1 MAVPGRKLER
11 QVSES
16 SVDSLKTLNED
27 LRTHLAKLRSQLDL
41 QKGNVKQVH
50 WQKVLDIRMV
60 REQEQ
65 QKYMATIADLQ
76 TKLLTEK
83 SCELENQ
90 REQLQQKHEH
100 DLQKFTRMK
109 DTEITKLRHELE
121 QKESLLHRYINETRR
136 ESLRLSQD
144 GRKSK
149 LLNELSDL
157 RSTKKQL
164 EDSLTSASEAERQY
178 CRELRKTAEHYQ
190 SEVVRVKREA
200 YIEIRHL
207 IEQLKNKDKIIS
219 HLERELGHQS
229 GYALHLA
236 LERESTSH
244 DASPHPATLAVTPN
258 MDLSLS
264 SSGSN
269 GKLGDGSGTRAT
281 TYTLSYEGEGKRAI
295 EDLAHLETEVQEL
308 NEKCDCLVQDNQE
321 LSKKLKDIE
330 QKNRQLNEKNKKFL
344 DKNVELTSFNRNLKD
359 QTQLLTEDHKKL
371 NHQYEHSRRKCQQ
384 LMKQL
389 QQERCDLSC
398 AEEKVLQME
407 GMKQQLTEQGKSIA
421 ALKQACSEKDRRIE
435 LIQHRKKRRRLMRSQ
450 EKCTGVKETF
460 YGYDE
465 DSRSENSENS
475 LSSVSLTI
483 SDDDLWDELTREEV
497 EKNYQRLMREHQQL
511 QKSHALL
518 QSQTDGLLDPQ
529 REAKMRSQLEMDLF
543 KSQCRIEELEKLLQ
557 DTGQGEAC
565 EWVREKEKFFT
576 SNEELRQQVQVFES
590 ETINLQQDLSEK
602 TEQIEDLEFR
612 ILELEECAQ
621 PKVCECGGRE
631 VTPAD
636 SMSRGPLEVEA
647 LQGQLKVLLQ
657 GKGKEADTVLKKLD
671 KLKDAEQ
678 QIINLECTA
687 KELQAKVISLQQEKT
702 TLEEMLLS
710 TQQGTAPS
718 PNRHESVEVLALKDQ
733 LVFHEKSE
741 VELMEKNIKLQTK
754 LEECESQ
761 NCKLLRRIDELEDT
775 VVKLQTKHGK
785 PMNRTDSEKEKF
797 HEKLIRTNSVGSDSP
812 SKRDK
817 NSQTYT
823 KMLDKSV
830 TAKYEELVKHTE
842 ADFDVLDQKMQ
853 ILYEE
858 NLSLQQQL
866 VEKKI
871 IDEESDKS
879 LDMSYDSRLAE
890 MEEYCEDLQDRLHT
904 AEMSERQL
912 REKLKL
918 AEHTIN
924 DLESSE
930 NYCREKVEEL
940 TNRESEAKRQ
950 TCQLY
955 HTVQELKEIV
965 LDKDVIETALREKV
979 DFLEK
984 AELASAQIIQ
994 ELQNSE
1000 KSLRHQL
1007 ELKSDI
1013 EGDVRFAE
1021 RLKGRISVL
1030 EKDNKKL
1037 SVKVSE
1043 LEEDEEVLRENWRRV
1058 ADEDANRIECLEEKV
1073 KMLEAMNKQL
1083 KNSLQDAQD
1092 NVYIHNNVPQS
1103 SSLATELS
1111 ESERNNGE
1119 LTLAKRSFSTPFLH
1133 SAGYEV
1139 SMPQRSLSQRD
1150 LDFIT
1155 ESEGF
1160 EKIQELEEQINNIVE
1175 DKNSKIENLHEKIA
1189 NLHDNEVKLTETL
1202 VEMEQ
1207 EERELKAKIALYE
1220 SKAVTVEKMLQYE
1233 DKIMELHSSQENL
1246 LDRLESM
1253 EDHEMTLQE
1262 KLDLAEQQTKI
1273 KVGTLEKQL
1282 KNVHAQ
1288 LEQAKTRG
1296 EELVKEKEFLK
1307 KQIDKLENKI
1317 RLYVKKG
1324 EEAKEKVTELSGQIN
1339 VYEQREE
1346 YASGKLKEMEETLS
1360 AIQEREEGLK
1370 ARISELESE
1379 IEVLHQREEKAKAKL
1394 VGMKDEMKKLE
1405 QKDSHSSAR
1414 IVELEKHEKELV
1426 EKVCQYAKR
1435 DSKSKQKISE
1445 LESQMGES
1453 ASKSVVLERELA
1465 EAKEN
1470 DQARLGTIKNMEKA
1484 QTELSESLKKMRVCE
1499 DRYVQQI
1506 STLEQTKSVAVA
1518 ELEKE
1523 KHALLEKIKKLEMS
1537 VREQVGSV
1545 KYLEQKLSQSQGC
1558 ERTGAE
1564 KMSSLETTLAD
1575 YEEIVVRKTSEVK
1588 ELQKEKLELSKKVDD
1603 LVNEGDQLEDE
1614 KIELKDQV
1622 WNLQQEKNFLESQLN
1637 QLTGKEDGQR
1647 AVLESLRASLNQ
1659 LQETNKEYETQV
1671 RTLSCDVESFE
1682 QKNRSLSSE
1691 MDQVLSLKS
1700 ELEKNIQI
1708 LSEQVSSLEKEN
1720 QDLRTQVSNIS
1731 SEKEEIQSS
1740 LDRLTCDID
1749 FLNGVVGD
1757 LKFSVK
1763 TLENEKSELKSEC
1776 ETAQTECYDLKQKL
1790 SASKSFDE
1798 QSEKKTKVMSQDME
1812 TLENAKKEL
1821 LKSVLS
1827 LENEKHNI
1835 LAELEKTKSECESAN
1850 VKLNESCENE
1860 KNLRDKLT
1868 VSEEKLLNH
1877 QKREKELEDE
1887 VSRLTESV
1895 ESVQSELDTE
1905 KSSLENVE
1913 DIVKERDQLQE
1924 HLQQLH
1930 KDQGRMSQKMEV
1942 LQDAETKLMDRVMEL
1957 EQVEQDLQE
1966 KLETSSRLSREGTL
1980 CSEMSTITDVSSQP
1994 DMSDQSTSTCDLV
2007 GADQPVPVKK
2017 VSGIFQRLQELE
2029 TENKDMSIK
2038 LHDYDSATTQA
2049 KQMKDKVK
2057 LLERSEDKLME
2068 RVMELEE
2075 CEDRLRGEVQKL
2087 RSSSSVDESDSGR
2100 EVMRQASTSAES
2112 DTSALITY
2120 VEQLKEEKS
2129 NIETLLDEE
2138 KENVEKVAQEK
2149 MILQEELLHLTESV
2163 QEEKQT
2169 LEDKVKTLERL
2180 HQKEQ
2185 FKVDS
2190 LQSSEFVLKKDLET
2204 LKQEKKTVEDEMND
2218 LQSQVID
2225 FQTQIVD
2232 LENQLQEERHMV
2244 EIVTDK
2250 KISLEKKMQS
2260 LEETVSQQHQ
2270 QSKTYAS
2277 VEDRL
2282 LKSMTDESSVLKD
2295 LEKELRTTQVKLAEV
2310 QTEYEKKISDVQSQ
2324 NQSPDQSEK
2333 HVKSAI
2339 NANVQKEQ
2347 ELQEQ
2352 IETLQSEISEI
2363 CDKSK
2368 QLEDRVIVL
2377 QSENSS
2383 LVLKCD
2389 SLTKDNEKLCE
2400 SVKTLREEG
2409 DPKKKSSTHHPVL
2422 PKITSLAT
2430 ASPRSKDI
2438 LKKPLPFGANKSVQF
2453 LREKDLQSQ
2462 VTALESKQ
2470 KELLDTI
2477 GKLERENAKLKD
2489 GSSSTSTST
2498 LYLTPAS
2505 KKYGGSRYSGT
2516 KESSSE
2522 ELLQKVHK
2530 LEEEKEQG
2538 RRKVEELEKY
2548 ITAFKAEVTNL
2559 RDFIVEG
2566 EKKATDTFHMKPKPM
2581 SPSVSLHHMAEI
2593 SNLEVELRRKMAEI
2607 QHREQTVRS
2616 EVSPVG
2622 VEKLRHQVIELQA
2635 SEARLKQK
2643 VVDLQLVEDD
2653 LKKKLKHS
2661 DRSARPASVPASK
2674 CDGNHAEFFHKIDT
2688 LKKREEHL
2696 KQQIERLEQDA
2707 KNQDLS
2713 RKVDQLEQSE
2723 KSLKRKVER
2732 LETSQVAAPVATET
2746 ADTMLDKPEDVLLQQ
2761 IRELE
2766 KLDKHHREQI
2776 SELEADREELH
2787 EIARRDKATIHDQN
2801 VRNRELQLSEKVLR
2815 EQVEKMEAAETELYR
2830 KCEDLDSQ
2838 NSKMEDQTHL
2848 LQIHERRLRELVK
2861 KLKLDEELWIA
2872 KSENME
2878 MTVEELAAS
2887 EVNLRKRL
2895 EELATEKMTLA
2906 QKSEY
2911 LRLRCQELESSET
2924 ALYEKVKNYENVE
2937 VSLQNKLMVLEN
2949 SEAAANSKISELDM
2963 MNMDISTRLQ
2973 RAVEENAVLYNHIQ
2987 GIQGNVQELNRQ
2999 LLVAKDSELSLK
3011 QQVESSEKNEVVL
3024 QKRLKEFELRDID
3037 SQAKVRQLEQTEAIM
3052 KDRISNLHRSENKL
3066 KYRIQELEST
3076 GKQSLDGVSREKL
3089 PRTLDECHKR
3099 IVVLQNQLKQTA
3111 KFSDDDDDG
3120 AIVKVPKMELA
3131 QVQAKM
3137 VLLEESERQLSET
3150 EKLVSHLQDTV
3161 AQLRQ
3166 GKGSCGHEVELDVCR
3181 KRIESYEN
3189 ILQRLKQILPP
3200 EQVPSLLNPD
3210 SDPSVQGSSSE
3221 NLPARGLQSLESERV
3236 MQTMRGLTRPV
3247 GSAAAQ
3253 PQAMHAEDQVP
3264 SDLSSVDEENMHQVQ
3279 GSRVY
3284 TRPRVS
3290 ASQDGRGGHLESSD
3304 AESVMEEQWK
3314 RIESKKPRLEKKAD
3328 MSGNWKSVAK
3338 TVPSTSLRKNTD
3350 SQEELM
3356 IGLTLNSE
3364 SEHSHYRSQNDTDSN
3379 RSSPQLHRAR
3389 ASKDASFES
3398 HAPPLPKSLPPSLP
3412 QKVGN
3417 FAEKSYYLPSSEL
3430 NTSADETQ
3438 RSGGQ
3443 RVPHQQTAPPVSAQ
3457 VTRTVSAES
3466 VADSGQ
3472 GTLGTGSMFSTSR
3485 GSVIRD
3491 RIAQLER
3498 QLQSK
3503 SSGAESRTDEED
3515 SVFSWKQKALEKP
3528 RHIEIIEKE
3537 NKNVKDEINKLE
3549 KELEE
3554 KRRHIDTFTTWMS
3567 DAEELLRNQ
3576 NKHSDRDI
3584 VQNLQSHLVSI
3595 KSQLQHSGYRK
3606 EDILE
3611 DPAAFKTELYKR
3623 DREIATKT
3631 SEIETL
3637 TVEVLRW
3644 KEECDRTE
3652 KMRANA
3658 LDSLRNLEV
3667 EVTHLEN
3674 TEEQLKELKEE
3685 YNQLREQME
3694 RVEQLKQE
3702 LVHLQDRMAD
3712 IDKENSHLK
3721 TMQDDYH
3728 TIKSRYEEVERLKN
3742 KAVMAISPLKAQV
3755 TRLSRKCREKDALIH
3770 RLAEELKRCQTAE
3783 NLASVLEE
3791 LEQFE
3796 QDTENEEYY
3805 RPLSPYTQANRAD
3818 SPRAGKIDVNSFIRN
3833 QRNSGR
3839 WSSSSSLSDSRDL
3852 SSDTEIGSVESANKR
3867 RPKSAD
3873 HLMGRRSPFQGIL
3886 QRSINAN
3893 NLSPRG
3899 SGGLV
3904 HSMREK
3910 YGHLPD
3916 ASHFVAITDYIP
3928 DALSNTGH
3936 PSLQLR
3942 LQEGDKVKVTG
3953 PIDENGYYEVECNGR
3968 AGLVPATCL
3977 QPAGLGSNGHHGTPK
3992 ERRLKHL
3999 KNQPAHQDNSPER
4012 VTEMYHQLQAPHISP
4027 RHGGSSSSSSRS
4039 TPTSSHAHHGT
4050 QTPKHLVSSSSAQTR
4065 SHKPMFKTAP
4075 RSGPPEAP
4083 RQFHVERLV
4092 GETGVMLSW
4101 IPPDL
4106 DEVGCSNN
4114 SQVVGYRIF
4123 LNGRLCQQP
4132 SSPHLAKSVVE
4143 NIDQNQHQ
4151 HFSLQTVSSAGQT
4164 STLVETVYKPTD
4176 LPRCGGSENEAATD
4190 TDLSS
4195 ILSSRHYDQGQ
4206 KRLFMG
4212 VYDYDPR
4219 HHSPHDYTGYELAF
4233 RAGDV
4238 IEVFGQLRPDGF
4250 YHGQIS
4256 GKRGLVP
4263 ASFLE
4268 EVPPPH
4274 RPVTSGSSSNLHTPR
4289 STNSTLR
4296 RTPRS

>member
-16 SVDSLKTLNED
+16 SVESLKTLNED
-27 LRTHLAKLRSQLDL
+27 LRTHLAKLRNQLDV
-41 QKGNVKQVH
+41 QRGNVKQVH

-65 QKYMATIADLQ
+65 QKHLATIADLQ
-76 TKLLTEK
+76 NKFQVEK
-83 SCELENQ
+83 TRELENL

-109 DTEITKLRHELE
+109 ETEVTKLRHELE
-121 QKESLLHRYINETRR
+121 QKESLLHRYISETRR

-149 LLNELSDL
+149 LLHELSDL

-178 CRELRKTAEHYQ
+178 CRQLRKTAEHYQ

-236 LERESTSH
+236 LEREPTSH
-244 DASPHPATLAVTPN
+244 DASPHPAALGVTPN

-308 NEKCDCLVQDNQE
+308 KEKCDCLVQDNQE

-344 DKNVELTSFNRNLKD
+344 DKNVELTSINRNLKD

-407 GMKQQLTEQGKSIA
+407 GMKQQITEQGKSIA

-475 LSSVSLTI
+475 LSSVSLTV

-497 EKNYQRLMREHQQL
+497 EKNYQRLMREHQEL

-565 EWVREKEKFFT
+565 EWLQEKEKFFM
-576 SNEELRQQVQVFES
+576 SNEELRQRVQVFES
-590 ETINLQQDLSEK
+590 ETADLQQDLTEK

-631 VTPAD
+631 VTPTD
-636 SMSRGPLEVEA
+636 SMSGGPLEVEA
-647 LQGQLKVLLQ
+647 LQEQLKVLLQ

-671 KLKDAEQ
+671 KFKDAEQ

-687 KELQAKVISLQQEKT
+687 KELQSKVISLQQEKT

-710 TQQGTAPS
+710 TQQATTPS
-718 PNRHESVEVLALKDQ
+718 PNRHESAEVLALKDQ
-733 LVFHEKSE
+733 LLFHEKSE
-741 VELMEKNIKLQTK
+741 VELMEKNSKLQTK
-754 LEECESQ
+754 LDECESQ
-761 NCKLLRRIDELEDT
+761 NCKLLRRIDELEDK
-775 VVKLQTKHGK
+775 VIKLQTKHGK
-785 PMNRTDSEKEKF
+785 PMNRTDSEKEKL
-797 HEKLIRTNSVGSDSP
+797 HEKLIRTNSTGSDNP

-817 NSQTYT
+817 YSQTNT

-830 TAKYEELVKHTE
+830 TAKYDELVKHTE
-842 ADFDVLDQKMQ
+842 ADFDILDQKMQ
-853 ILYEE
+853 VLYEE
-858 NLSLQQQL
+858 NMSLQQKL

-918 AEHTIN
+918 AEYTIN

-955 HTVQELKEIV
+955 QTVQELKEIV

-984 AELASAQIIQ
+984 AELASAQIIH
-994 ELQNSE
+994 ELQNTE

-1013 EGDVRFAE
+1013 EGDVKFAE

-1030 EKDNKKL
+1030 ERENKKL

-1111 ESERNNGE
+1111 ESEKNNGE
-1119 LTLAKRSFSTPFLH
+1119 LTMAKRSFSTPYLH

-1155 ESEGF
+1155 ETEGF

-1202 VEMEQ
+1202 MEMEH
-1207 EERELKAKIALYE
+1207 EERELKAKLAVYE
-1220 SKAVTVEKMLQYE
+1220 SKGVTVEKMLQYE

-1246 LDRLESM
+1246 LDRLESL

-1262 KLDLAEQQTKI
+1262 KLDRSEQQAKI

-1324 EEAKEKVTELSGQIN
+1324 EEAKEKITELSGQIS

-1360 AIQEREEGLK
+1360 AIQKREEGMK
-1370 ARISELESE
+1370 AKIAELEGE
-1379 IEVLHQREEKAKAKL
+1379 IEVLNQREEKAKARL
-1394 VGMKDEMKKLE
+1394 VGMKEEMKKLE
-1405 QKDSHSSAR
+1405 QKGSHSSAR
-1414 IVELEKHEKELV
+1414 ISELEKHEKELM
-1426 EKVCQYAKR
+1426 EKVSQYAKT
-1435 DSKSKQKISE
+1435 DSISKQRISE
-1445 LESQMGES
+1445 LESQMSES
-1453 ASKSVVLERELA
+1453 VSKCGVLERELT
-1465 EAKEN
+1465 EAQEN
-1470 DQARLGTIKNMEKA
+1470 EKARLGTIQNMEKA

-1499 DRYVQQI
+1499 EKYVQQI
-1506 STLEQTKSVAVA
+1506 STLEQTKSLAITG
-1518 ELEKE
+1518 LEKE
-1523 KHALLEKIKKLEMS
+1523 KHELLEKIKKLEMS

-1545 KYLEQKLSQSQGC
+1545 KYLEQKLSQSQGS

-1564 KMSSLETTLAD
+1564 KMSSLETTLAE
-1575 YEEIVVRKTSEVK
+1575 YEEIVVRKTTELT
-1588 ELQKEKLELSKKVDD
+1588 ELQKEKLELSKRVSD
-1603 LVNEGDQLEDE
+1603 LENESDQLEEE
-1614 KIELKDQV
+1614 KMELKDQV
-1622 WNLQQEKNFLESQLN
+1622 WNLQQEKKFLENQLDE
-1637 QLTGKEDGQR
+1637 LTGKEDGQKK
-1647 AVLESLRASLNQ
+1647 VLESLRASLSQ
-1659 LQETNKEYETQV
+1659 LQETNKEYECQV
-1671 RTLSCDVESFE
+1671 QTLSCDVESFE
-1682 QKNRSLSSE
+1682 QKNKTLSSE
-1691 MDQVLSLKS
+1691 IDQVVSQKC
-1700 ELEKNIQI
+1700 ELEKNIQN
-1708 LSEQVSSLEKEN
+1708 LLEQVASLGKVN
-1720 QDLRTQVSNIS
+1720 QDLRTQTLDIS

-1749 FLNGVVGD
+1749 FLNGLVGD

-1798 QSEKKTKVMSQDME
+1798 QSEKKTKLMSQDME
-1812 TLENAKKEL
+1812 TLEKAKKEL

-1835 LAELEKTKSECESAN
+1835 LAELEKWKSECESAK

-1860 KNLRDKLT
+1860 KNLRDKLI
-1868 VSEEKLLNH
+1868 VSEEKLMNH
-1877 QKREKELEDE
+1877 QKREEELEDE
-1887 VSRLTESV
+1887 VTQLK
-1895 ESVQSELDTE
+1895 SVQSELKSENSNQE
-1905 KSSLENVE
+1905 KV
-1913 DIVKERDQLQE
+1913 VKERDELQEQLQ
-1924 HLQQLH
+1924 LLH
-1930 KDQGRMSQKMEV
+1930 HEQDKMSLKMEV
-1942 LQDAETKLMDRVMEL
+1942 LQDAESKLMDRVMEL
-1957 EQVEQDLQE
+1957 EQVEQELQDQ
-1966 KLETSSRLSREGTL
+1966 LETSSRLSRGGTS
-1980 CSEMSTITDVSSQP
+1980 CSEMSTITDVSSKP
-1994 DMSDQSTSTCDLV
+1994 DMSDQSTSTCDLIST
-2007 GADQPVPVKK
+2007 DQPEPVKK

-2029 TENKDMSIK
+2029 TENKDMSMK
-2038 LHDYDSATTQA
+2038 LQDYESATTQV
-2049 KQMKDKVK
+2049 KQMKEKVK
-2057 LLERSEDKLME
+2057 LLELSEDKLME
-2068 RVMELEE
+2068 RVMELEQ
-2075 CEDRLRGEVQKL
+2075 CEDRLKGEVQKL

-2100 EVMRQASTSAES
+2100 EGMRRASTSAES

-2120 VEQLKEEKS
+2120 VEQLKEEKA

-2138 KENVEKVAQEK
+2138 KLNVEKIVEEK

-2163 QEEKQT
+2163 KEEKLS
-2169 LEDKVKTLERL
+2169 LEDKVKSLERL

-2204 LKQEKKTVEDEMND
+2204 LKQEKKSVEDEMND

-2244 EIVTDK
+2244 EIVNDK
-2250 KISLEKKMQS
+2250 KISLEEKLQS
-2260 LEETVSQQHQ
+2260 LEQTVSQQEHL
-2270 QSKTYAS
+2270 SRTYAS

-2282 LKSMTDESSVLKD
+2282 LKSKTEESVVLKD
-2295 LEKELRTTQVKLAEV
+2295 LERELRTTQGKLEEV
-2310 QTEYEKKISDVQSQ
+2310 QVEYEKRISDLQSQ
-2324 NQSPDQSEK
+2324 NQALEQSEK

-2339 NANVQKEQ
+2339 NVNVQKEQ
-2347 ELQEQ
+2347 ELQEK
-2352 IETLQSEISEI
+2352 IEALQSEISEI

-2368 QLEDRVIVL
+2368 HLEDRVSVL

-2389 SLTKDNEKLCE
+2389 NLTKDNEKLCE
-2400 SVKTLREEG
+2400 SVKTLRQES

-2430 ASPRSKDI
+2430 ASPRTKDI

-2477 GKLERENAKLKD
+2477 GKLERENAKLNE
-2489 GSSSTSTST
+2489 SPSYTSTST

-2505 KKYGGSRYSGT
+2505 KKYGSSRYSGT

-2522 ELLQKVHK
+2522 ELLQKVHQ
-2530 LEEEKEQG
+2530 LEQEKEQG
-2538 RRKVEELEKY
+2538 RQKVEELETY

-2566 EKKATDTFHMKPKPM
+2566 EKKATDTFHKPKPM

-2607 QHREQTVRS
+2607 QHREQTLRS

-2622 VEKLRHQVIELQA
+2622 VEKLKHQVIELKA

-2653 LKKKLKHS
+2653 LRKKMKHF
-2661 DRSARPASVPASK
+2661 DRSAKPPSVPASK

-2688 LKKREEHL
+2688 LKKREDQL
-2696 KQQIERLEQDA
+2696 KQQIERVEHDA

-2713 RKVDQLEQSE
+2713 QKVDQLEQSE

-2732 LETSQVAAPVATET
+2732 LETSQVAAPIATET
-2746 ADTMLDKPEDVLLQQ
+2746 TDNMLDKPEDVLLQQ

-2787 EIARRDKATIHDQN
+2787 EIARRDKGTIHDQN
-2801 VRNRELQLSEKVLR
+2801 VRIRELQLSEKVLR
-2815 EQVEKMEAAETELYR
+2815 EQVEKLEASESELYR
-2830 KCEDLDSQ
+2830 KCDDLDSEKT
-2838 NSKMEDQTHL
+2838 KMEDQTHL

-2999 LLVAKDSELSLK
+2999 LLVAKDSELGLK
-3011 QQVESSEKNEVVL
+3011 QQVESSEKNEAVL

-3052 KDRISNLHRSENKL
+3052 KDRISNLQRSETKL
-3066 KYRIQELEST
+3066 KYRIQELESS
-3076 GKQSLDGVSREKL
+3076 GKQPLEGASREKL
-3089 PRTLDECHKR
+3089 PRTLEECHKR

-3111 KFSDDDDDG
+3111 QFSDDDEG
-3120 AIVKVPKMELA
+3120 AIVKVPKTELA
-3131 QVQAKM
+3131 QIQAKM
-3137 VLLEESERQLSET
+3137 VLLEESEQQLSET

-3161 AQLRQ
+3161 VQLRQ
-3166 GKGSCGHEVELDVCR
+3166 GKGSYGHEVELDVCR
-3181 KRIESYEN
+3181 RRIQSYEN
-3189 ILQRLKQILPP
+3189 TLQRLKQILPS

-3210 SDPSVQGSSSE
+3210 SDASVQGSSGE

-3247 GSAAAQ
+3247 GTAALQ
-3253 PQAMHAEDQVP
+3253 PQAIHAEEQVP
-3264 SDLSSVDEENMHQVQ
+3264 SDLSSVEEENMHQVQ

-3290 ASQDGRGGHLESSD
+3290 ASQDGRSGHLESSD

-3314 RIESKKPRLEKKAD
+3314 KIESKKPRLEKRAD
-3328 MSGNWKSVAK
+3328 LSGNWKSVAK
-3338 TVPSTSLRKNTD
+3338 AVPSTSPRKNTD

-3379 RSSPQLHRAR
+3379 RSSPQLQRAR
-3389 ASKDASFES
+3389 ASKDTSFES

-3417 FAEKSYYLPSSEL
+3417 FAEKSYYLPSSEMDS
-3430 NTSADETQ
+3430 SADETQ
-3438 RSGGQ
+3438 RSPGQ
-3443 RVPHQQTAPPVSAQ
+3443 RAPHLQTAPPVSAQ

-3472 GTLGTGSMFSTSR
+3472 GTMGTGSMFSTSR

-3554 KRRHIDTFTTWMS
+3554 KRRCIDTFTTWMS
-3567 DAEELLRNQ
+3567 EAEELLRNQ
-3576 NKHSDRDI
+3576 NKQSDRDI
-3584 VQNLQSHLVSI
+3584 VQNLQSQLVNI
-3595 KSQLQHSGYRK
+3595 KSELQHSGYRK

-3611 DPAAFKTELYKR
+3611 DPAAIKTELNKR
-3623 DREIATKT
+3623 DREIAAKT

-3637 TVEVLRW
+3637 TREVFRW

-3652 KMRANA
+3652 IMRANA

-3667 EVTHLEN
+3667 EVSHLEN
-3674 TEEQLKELKEE
+3674 ADEQLKDLKEE
-3685 YNQLREQME
+3685 YDKLREQME

-3702 LVHLQDRMAD
+3702 LVHLQDKMAD
-3712 IDKENSHLK
+3712 IDKENNHLK
-3721 TMQDDYH
+3721 SMQDDYH
-3728 TIKSRYEEVERLKN
+3728 NIKSRYEEMERLKN

-3755 TRLSRKCREKDALIH
+3755 ARLSRKCREKDALIH
-3770 RLAEELKRCQTAE
+3770 RLADELKRCQTAE

-3805 RPLSPYTQANRAD
+3805 RPLSPYTPASRAD

-3833 QRNSGR
+3833 QKNSGR

-3852 SSDTEIGSVESANKR
+3852 SSDLEMGSVESTNKR

-3886 QRSINAN
+3886 QRSINVN

-3904 HSMREK
+3904 NSMREK

-3928 DALSNTGH
+3928 DVSSSTGH
-3936 PSLQLR
+3936 PSLHLR

-3977 QPAGLGSNGHHGTPK
+3977 QPAGLSSNGHHGTPK

-3999 KNQPAHQDNSPER
+3999 KNQPPHQDNSPER
-4012 VTEMYHQLQAPHISP
+4012 VTEMYHQLQAPQISP
-4027 RHGGSSSSSSRS
+4027 RHGGSNSNSSSNSSSRS
-4039 TPTSSHAHHGT
+4039 TPTSSLTHHGT
-4050 QTPKHLVSSSSAQTR
+4050 QTPKHLVSSTSAQTHL
-4065 SHKPMFKTAP
+4065 HKPMYRKPP

-4092 GETGVMLSW
+4092 GETGIMLSW
-4101 IPPDL
+4101 IPPEL

-4114 SQVVGYRIF
+4114 SHVVGYRIY
-4123 LNGRLCQQP
+4123 LNGRLCLQP
-4132 SSPHLAKSVVE
+4132 SSPHLAKSVIE
-4143 NIDQNQHQ
+4143 NIDHSQHQ
-4151 HFSLQTVSSAGQT
+4151 HFSMQTVSSSGQT
-4164 STLVETVYKPTD
+4164 STLVETVYKPTE
-4176 LPRCGGSENEAATD
+4176 LPRIERSQNEAATESD
-4190 TDLSS
+4190 QSS
-4195 ILSSRHYDQGQ
+4195 ILSGRHYEQAQ
-4206 KRLFMG
+4206 RRLFMG
-4212 VYDYDPR
+4212 LYDYDPR
-4219 HHSPHDYTGYELAF
+4219 HHSPHDNTGYELAF

-4250 YHGQIS
+4250 FHGQIN

-4263 ASFLE
+4263 ASFIE
-4268 EVPPPH
+4268 EVPPPY
-4274 RPVTSGSSSNLHTPR
+4274 RPGTSSSSSNLHTPR

-4296 RTPRS
+4296 HTPRS